1 MTNGAQAP
9 TPKGR
14 QSRQRLLEAGIERMR
29 SSGLMG
35 AGINEV
41 VKASGAPKGS
51 VYHFFPGGKEQL
63 VREALEHYA
72 TGVRDFITEAMG
84 GAGSSGQRVRAL
96 FNAFA
101 RRLEASDCQRSC
113 AAGAVSLDL
122 DATSEAVRPAVQAAF
137 ACWQE
142 AIAQGLGWADRRQ
155 AMSFAGLV
163 LSAIEGAYIRG
174 RAEGNAHGFR
184 EAGRWLAGLAAAQA
198 GERT

>member
-1 MTNGAQAP
+1 MTNGTDSL

-29 SSGLMG
+29 SSGLSG

-63 VREALEHYA
+63 VSEALEHYA
-72 TGVRDFITEAMG
+72 ETVRVFIAEAMG
-84 GAGSSGQRVRAL
+84 GAGPSARRVRSL
-96 FNAFA
+96 FDAFA

-122 DATSEAVRPAVQAAF
+122 DAASEGVRPAVQEAF
-137 ACWQE
+137 ACWQA
-142 AIAQGLGWADRRQ
+142 AIAQGLGWSDRRR

-174 RAEGNAHGFR
+174 RAEGNARGFR
-184 EAGRWLAGLAAAQA
+184 EAGRWLSELAAVQA
-198 GERT
+198 GERA